1 MYLGYLY
8 NKYKEKHLKKKLGFY
23 GVDNNI
29 LQPCYCGFPQNVYL
43 DDYTLIQPN
52 CTIIIVP
59 PGKFVIKKYSSISC
73 NGMIVTGNH
82 VPTVGLNQRIIGRL
96 HINDNE
102 KGVYIDEDCWCGAN
116 VTLLGGTHL
125 KRGVVVGANSLVN
138 KEIPPYAVVVGS
150 PAKIIASKFTL
161 EQIIEHEKKLYPEN
175 ERMKREELEELFETV
190 FKGKKSIGTDYL
202 SPRDKERARQY
213 AYMQYE
219 L

>member
-8 NKYKEKHLKKKLGFY
+8 NKYKEKHLKKKLGFC
-23 GVDNNI
+23 GRDNNI
-29 LQPCYCGFPQNVYL
+29 LQPCHCGFPQNVYL

-52 CTIIIVP
+52 CTIIITP

-82 VPTVGLNQRIIGRL
+82 IPTVGLNQRIIGRL

-175 ERMKREELEELFETV
+175 ERMKKEELEELFKTV
-190 FKGKKSIGTDYL
+190 FKDKKSIGTDYL
-202 SPRDKERARQY
+202 SPQDKERARQY

>member
-1 MYLGYLY
+1 MFLINWYY
-8 NKYKEKHLKKKLGFY
+8 KIKEKHLKKKLGFC
-23 GVDNNI
+23 GRDNNI
-29 LQPCYCGFPQNVYL
+29 LQPCHCGFPQNVYL

-52 CTIIIVP
+52 CTIIITP

-82 VPTVGLNQRIIGRL
+82 VPTVGLNQRIIERL

-138 KEIPPYAVVVGS
+138 KEIPPYVVVVGS

-161 EQIIEHEKKLYPEN
+161 EQIIEHEKKLYPES

-202 SPRDKERARQY
+202 SPQDKERARQY

>member
-1 MYLGYLY
+1 MYFGYLY
-8 NKYKEKHLKKKLGFY
+8 NKYKEKQLKKKLGFC
-23 GVDNNI
+23 GRDNNI
-29 LQPCYCGFPQNVYL
+29 LQPCHCGFPQNVYL

-52 CTIIIVP
+52 CTIIITP

-82 VPTVGLNQRIIGRL
+82 IPTVGLNQRIIGRL

-161 EQIIEHEKKLYPEN
+161 EQIIEHEKKLYPES

-202 SPRDKERARQY
+202 SPQDKERARQY

>member
-1 MYLGYLY
+1 
-8 NKYKEKHLKKKLGFY
+8 
-23 GVDNNI
+23 
-29 LQPCYCGFPQNVYL
+29 
-43 DDYTLIQPN
+43 
-52 CTIIIVP
+52 
-59 PGKFVIKKYSSISC
+59 
-73 NGMIVTGNH
+73 MIVTGNH

-125 KRGVVVGANSLVN
+125 KRGVIVGANSLVN

-175 ERMKREELEELFETV
+175 ERMKREELEELFETI

-202 SPRDKERARQY
+202 SPQDKERARQY